1 MCKAAEIT
9 KNQMTLMCE
18 DEGKAVP
25 TVIKKRNAQG
35 SKSKSLRNLKTPSG
49 KAKTSTEL
57 KKKKKPQG
65 GSNDNQANSIQREV
79 GWGDREPVPRAE
91 PQFGPALEL
100 TPMWCSGKESACQR
114 RRHKRRGRVRSLGWD
129 YPLEEEMAT
138 RSSILAW
145 RIPWTEEPG
154 GLQSIGW
161 QRGGQD

>member
-1 MCKAAEIT
+1 
-9 KNQMTLMCE
+9 MTLMCE

-57 KKKKKPQG
+57 KKKKTQG
-65 GSNDNQANSIQREV
+65 GSDDNQANSLQGEV
-79 GWGDREPVPRAE
+79 GWEDGEPAPRAE

-100 TPMWCSGKESACQR
+100 TPIWCSGKESASQC
-114 RRHKRRGRVRSLGWD
+114 RRHKRHGWVQSLGWGD
-129 YPLEEEMAT
+129 PLEEEMAT
-138 RSSILAW
+138 HSSILAW

>member
-57 KKKKKPQG
+57 KKKKKLREEAMTIKQIVYRERWG
-65 GSNDNQANSIQREV
+65 GEA
-79 GWGDREPVPRAE
+79 G
-91 PQFGPALEL
+91 
-100 TPMWCSGKESACQR
+100 
-114 RRHKRRGRVRSLGWD
+114 RRGASALGRTPIWAC
-129 YPLEEEMAT
+129 P
-138 RSSILAW
+138 
-145 RIPWTEEPG
+145 
-154 GLQSIGW
+154 
-161 QRGGQD
+161 

>member
-57 KKKKKPQG
+57 KGLCEFSKHGNLKDFKPRK
-65 GSNDNQANSIQREV
+65 SIVIISANSFKREITCT
-79 GWGDREPVPRAE
+79 G
-91 PQFGPALEL
+91 L
-100 TPMWCSGKESACQR
+100 T
-114 RRHKRRGRVRSLGWD
+114 
-129 YPLEEEMAT
+129 
-138 RSSILAW
+138 
-145 RIPWTEEPG
+145 
-154 GLQSIGW
+154 
-161 QRGGQD
+161 

>member
-57 KKKKKPQG
+57 KKKKKTQG
-65 GSNDNQANSIQREV
+65 GSDDNQANSLQGEV
-79 GWGDREPVPRAE
+79 G
-91 PQFGPALEL
+91 
-100 TPMWCSGKESACQR
+100 
-114 RRHKRRGRVRSLGWD
+114 
-129 YPLEEEMAT
+129 
-138 RSSILAW
+138 
-145 RIPWTEEPG
+145 
-154 GLQSIGW
+154 
-161 QRGGQD
+161 RGGRETGSQRLGQNPNLGLPLS